1 MKHAQADYINAGYR
15 YEKANSADKARAVAE
30 TIRHMIQGEALDD
43 QPEARYF
50 VERGRQEARQ
60 EVSHV

>member
-30 TIRHMIQGEALDD
+30 GIRKMLQEEAIVDHVD
-43 QPEARYF
+43 ARYC

-60 EVSHV
+60 EVTA